1 MKRVSV
7 DKKHEIYKKL
17 PVYFGYASIYLP
29 ILAIILSEL
38 PVPNW
43 ICYVTFFLGF
53 ACTIAGLMS
62 TGMKEGQSEE
72 DRRYCRPG
80 VTICLTMFVIYL
92 IMFWLFATANAFMK
106 ELFHTEDNFSLF

>member
-1 MKRVSV
+1 M
-7 DKKHEIYKKL
+7 DKKHEIYVKL
-17 PVYFGYASIYLP
+17 PVYFGYASIFLP
-29 ILAIILSEL
+29 ILAIILSEMIA
-38 PVPNW
+38 PNW

-62 TGMKEGQSEE
+62 AGMKEGQSEE

-80 VTICLTMFVIYL
+80 VTICLTMVVIYL
-92 IMFWLFATANAFMK
+92 IMFWFFATANAFMK